1 MDECFQ
7 TFKEQVIPMQFKLFQ
22 AQKIKHSNL
31 LKKKS
36 PNYYDTD
43 SKIWQRHHKKESD
56 KPSYLWILMK
66 DNK

>member
-36 PNYYDTD
+36 QTTMTLTP
-43 SKIWQRHHKKESD
+43 KSD
-56 KPSYLWILMK
+56 KDTTKKKVISHHIYEY
-66 DNK
+66 